1 MSEAQRE
8 LMDEAAQWRRQLEV
22 EQKAHR
28 EALQRLEDATGELTY
43 LKEQFDRRAREQ
55 GWNLRDRDDEKFKVF
70 FNASMDGII
79 LLDGFGAFVEVND
92 TAVRMSGFSREQL
105 RGMYVSHLMN
115 FEVAG
120 QALNEVQ
127 RTGRSR
133 SEAQL
138 RRADGSFLP
147 VEVVWGRVKYEGR
160 TLVHG
165 IVRDVTERV
174 KALGEIHLAR
184 EEAERAEKAKS
195 MFLAMMSH
203 EIRTP
208 LNGII
213 GYTELLLD
221 SQLTEEQRE
230 NLGLI
235 HKSGDLLLNIINDLL
250 DFSRIESGRL
260 ELEQV
265 DFELSDC
272 VEEVLGLHA
281 AKASEKGVELT
292 YDLHDEIPVVLSGDV
307 ARVKQILLNLVSNAL
322 KFTARGMVAIHGRVV
337 PGPFLELA
345 VRDTGVGFE
354 PSKVESLFEPFQQ
367 EDVSTTRKFGGSGL
381 GLAICKR
388 LVKRMGGEI
397 SASSRLGEGAE
408 FRFTIPLQ
416 TGQSSAFAVI
426 EDKGQFH
433 GRKALVIDDNE
444 INQRFLQKRLL
455 TWGMESD
462 VVDSGQQGLRQLGSA
477 HYDVIFCDMMMPTMD
492 GLEFARLA
500 AEVAGS
506 LLPPMILVTSARL
519 SGEKEHA
526 LAAGFRQVLF
536 KPVRQRDM
544 FRALNSVLDLEVS
557 VRASPSSGDTVK
569 EEAEGAR
576 LILVAEDNPINARL
590 AGLILKRFGFEVHT
604 AENGR
609 EAIVKLREGH
619 DYEAILMDM
628 NMPELDGV
636 GATRLVR
643 AGEGG
648 GETATIPII
657 AMTANVFEADREACL
672 SAGMNGYLPKPLRP
686 ADVEYALQEMGMV
699 P

>member
-8 LMDEAAQWRRQLEV
+8 LMDEAAQWRRRFEA
-22 EQKAHR
+22 EQAAR
-28 EALQRLEDATGELTY
+28 LEALQRLENSAGELDY
-43 LKEQFDRRAREQ
+43 LREQLARRARGE
-55 GWNLRDRDDEKFKVF
+55 GWNPRDRDDEKFKVF
-70 FNASMDGII
+70 FNASVDGII
-79 LLDGFGAFVEVND
+79 LLDGFGAFVEVNE
-92 TAVRMSGFSREQL
+92 TAVLKCGYSREQL
-105 RGMYVSHLMN
+105 QGMYISHLMN
-115 FEVAG
+115 WEVSG
-120 QALNEVQ
+120 RALNEVQ
-127 RTGRSR
+127 RTGHSR

-138 RRADGSFLP
+138 RRSDGSLLP

-174 KALGEIHLAR
+174 KALREITLAR
-184 EEAERAEKAKS
+184 EEAERAERAKS

-221 SQLTEEQRE
+221 SRLTEEQRE

-272 VEEVLGLHA
+272 IEEVLGLHA

-292 YDLHDEIPVVLSGDV
+292 YDLQESIPAVVSGDV

-322 KFTARGMVAIHGRVV
+322 KFTSQGAVSVNGRVV
-337 PGPFLELA
+337 AGPLLELA
-345 VRDTGVGFE
+345 VRDTGMGFD
-354 PSKVESLFEPFQQ
+354 PSKAESLFEPFQQ
-367 EDVSTTRKFGGSGL
+367 EDASTTRKFGGSGL

-388 LVKRMGGEI
+388 LVERMGGTI
-397 SASSRLGEGAE
+397 SASSQAGEGAE
-408 FRFTIPLQ
+408 FRFTIPLV

-426 EDKGQFH
+426 EDRGQFH
-433 GRKALVIDDNE
+433 GRRALIIDDNE

-455 TWGMESD
+455 TWGLESD
-462 VVDSGQQGLRQLGSA
+462 VVGSGQLGLRQLGTT

-500 AEVAGS
+500 SEAAGS

-526 LAAGFRQVLF
+526 LEAGYRHVLF

-544 FRALNSVLDLEVS
+544 FRSLTSVLEPGVP
-557 VRASPSSGDTVK
+557 VEPAPPEGD
-569 EEAEGAR
+569 R
-576 LILVAEDNPINARL
+576 FILVAEDNPINARL
-590 AGLILKRFGFEVHT
+590 TTLILSRFGFQAHI
-604 AENGR
+604 AGNGR
-609 EAIVKLREGH
+609 EVIERLRGRQG
-619 DYEAILMDM
+619 YEAILMDM
-628 NMPELDGV
+628 NMPEVDGV
-636 GATRLVR
+636 EATRLVR

-648 GETATIPII
+648 GETASLPII
-657 AMTANVFEADREACL
+657 AMTANVLASDRETCL
-672 SAGMNGYLPKPLRP
+672 RAGMNGYLPKPLRP
-686 ADVEYALQEMGMV
+686 ADVEYALAEMGLV
-699 P
+699 SR

>member
-8 LMDEAAQWRRQLEV
+8 LMDEAAQWRRRFEA
-22 EQKAHR
+22 EQAAR
-28 EALQRLEDATGELTY
+28 LEALQRLENYAGELDY
-43 LKEQFDRRAREQ
+43 LREQLARRVREQ
-55 GWNLRDRDDEKFKVF
+55 GWNPRDPDDEKFKVF
-70 FNASMDGII
+70 FNASVDGII

-92 TAVRMSGFSREQL
+92 TAVRMCGYSREQL
-105 RGMYVSHLMN
+105 QGMYISHLMN
-115 FEVAG
+115 WEVSG
-120 QALNEVQ
+120 RALNEVQ
-127 RTGRSR
+127 RTGHSR

-138 RRADGSFLP
+138 RRIDGSLLP

-165 IVRDVTERV
+165 IVRDFTERV
-174 KALGEIHLAR
+174 KALREITLAR
-184 EEAERAEKAKS
+184 EEAERAERAKS

-221 SQLTEEQRE
+221 SELNEEQRE

-272 VEEVLGLHA
+272 IEEVLGLHA

-292 YDLHDEIPVVLSGDV
+292 YDLQESIPAVVSGDV

-322 KFTARGMVAIHGRVV
+322 KFTAQGAVSVNGRVV
-337 PGPFLELA
+337 AGPLLELA
-345 VRDTGVGFE
+345 VRDTGMGFD
-354 PSKVESLFEPFQQ
+354 PSKAESLFEPFQQ
-367 EDVSTTRKFGGSGL
+367 EDASTTRKFGGSGL

-388 LVKRMGGEI
+388 LVERMGGTI
-397 SASSRLGEGAE
+397 SASSRVGEGAE
-408 FRFTIPLQ
+408 FRFTIPLVA
-416 TGQSSAFAVI
+416 GQSSAFAVI

-433 GRKALVIDDNE
+433 GRRALIIDDNE

-455 TWGMESD
+455 TWGLESD
-462 VVDSGQQGLRQLGSA
+462 AVGSGQHGLRQLGTT

-500 AEVAGS
+500 SEAAGS

-526 LAAGFRQVLF
+526 LEAGYRQVLF

-544 FRALNSVLDLEVS
+544 FRSLTSVLEPGV
-557 VRASPSSGDTVK
+557 PIQSGPP
-569 EEAEGAR
+569 EGDR
-576 LILVAEDNPINARL
+576 FILIAEDNPINARL
-590 AGLILKRFGFEVHT
+590 AVLILSRFGFQAHT
-604 AENGR
+604 AGNGR
-609 EAIVKLREGH
+609 EVIEKLREGRN
-619 DYEAILMDM
+619 YEAILMDM
-628 NMPELDGV
+628 NMPEVDGV
-636 GATRLVR
+636 EATRLVR

-648 GETATIPII
+648 GETANLPII
-657 AMTANVFEADREACL
+657 AMTANVLASDRETCL
-672 SAGMNGYLPKPLRP
+672 RAGMNGYLPKPLRP
-686 ADVEYALQEMGMV
+686 ADVEYALAEMGLV
-699 P
+699 SR